1 MTEIRSLNCVFVG
14 HVDHGKTS
22 LLDKIMGTNIAKDE
36 PGLIT
41 QSISAYQINS
51 EEIEKI
57 CGHLIKS
64 KFKIP
69 GIIAIDSP
77 GHAAFTNL
85 RKRGGS
91 LADIAVLVIDINEG
105 FKPQT
110 IEALEILRQCKTPF
124 IIAANKIDLI
134 NGFQTKDKILTKN
147 IELQNINVKK
157 SLDEKLYKLVEKLY
171 EFNFESERFD
181 RIQDYTKQIA
191 IIPISAKTNDGIPEL
206 LTVLMG
212 LSQKFLKKELEIE
225 INNQGKGTI
234 LEIKDEKKFGKT
246 LDVILYDGKIKEG
259 DKIITCNINNII
271 EAKIRDLFKLEGK
284 KFVKAKEI
292 NAAAAIKIF
301 APGLEEAIAGMPLRV
316 ANKDSEKLKKEI
328 KNEIK
333 EVLIETDDSGIIIKA
348 DSLGSLE
355 ALIFLLKEK
364 NIKIKKALIGEITKK
379 DIIDVLADKN
389 ELNHVI
395 LGFNVNL
402 NKNIE
407 NSEVK
412 IIARDIIYKIIEDF
426 ENFIVNKEKEIQL
439 KSLGEVIRPFKFK
452 FMPGYIFRQSNP
464 AVFGADILLGTLKTN
479 VPLLRD
485 DGIQFPEVKQIQHE
499 SKNINEVDSGKQ
511 VAVSIQGVIVGRQIN
526 EGEIFY
532 SDINEE
538 NFRKLK
544 EMKKLLNND
553 EIQALKE
560 IAEIKRKNNTLWG
573 V

>member
-1 MTEIRSLNCVFVG
+1 MIQIRSLNCVFVG

-22 LLDKIMGTNIAKDE
+22 LLDRIRGTNIAKDE

-41 QSISAYQINS
+41 QSISASQINL
-51 EEIEKI
+51 EDIEKL
-57 CGHLIKS
+57 CGHLIKT
-64 KFKIP
+64 KLKIP

-91 LADIAVLVIDINEG
+91 LADIAVLVVDINEG

-110 IEALEILRQCKTPF
+110 IEALEILKQCKTPF

-134 NGFQTKDKILTKN
+134 NGFQSKDKILIKN

-171 EFNFESERFD
+171 ELGFESERFD
-181 RIQDYTKQIA
+181 KINDYTKQIA
-191 IIPISAKTNDGIPEL
+191 IIPISAKTGDGIPEL
-206 LTVLMG
+206 LSILMG
-212 LSQKFLKKELEIE
+212 LSQRFLEKELEIE
-225 INNQGKGTI
+225 VNEQGKGTI
-234 LEIKDEKKFGKT
+234 LEVKDEKGFGKT
-246 LDVILYDGKIKEG
+246 LDVILYDGEIEEG
-259 DKIITCNINNII
+259 DKIITCSINDVI
-271 EAKIRDLFKLEGK
+271 ETKVRGLFKLEGK
-284 KFVKAKEI
+284 KFIKEKKAV
-292 NAAAAIKIF
+292 AASAIKIL
-301 APGLEEAIAGMPLRV
+301 APGLDEAIAGMPLRV
-316 ANKDSEKLKKEI
+316 ANKNLEKLKNEI

-364 NIKIKKALIGEITKK
+364 NINIKKALIGEITKK
-379 DIIDVLADKN
+379 DVIDSLSNKN

-402 NKNIE
+402 NKNVD
-407 NSEVK
+407 NSESK
-412 IIARDIIYKIIEDF
+412 IIMGNVIYKIIEDF
-426 ENFIVNKEKEIQL
+426 DNWVVNKEKEIQL
-439 KSLGEVIRPFKFK
+439 RSLGDVIRPFKFK

-464 AVFGADILLGTLKTN
+464 AVFGADVLLGNLKTN
-479 VPLLRD
+479 IQLIRD
-485 DGIQFPEVKQIQHE
+485 DGIQFPEVKQIQQDG
-499 SKNINEVDSGKQ
+499 KNINEVSSGKQ
-511 VAVSIQGVIVGRQIN
+511 VAVSIQGVIIGRQVN

-532 SDINEE
+532 SDMNEE

>member
-1 MTEIRSLNCVFVG
+1 
-14 HVDHGKTS
+14 
-22 LLDKIMGTNIAKDE
+22 
-36 PGLIT
+36 
-41 QSISAYQINS
+41 
-51 EEIEKI
+51 
-57 CGHLIKS
+57 
-64 KFKIP
+64 
-69 GIIAIDSP
+69 
-77 GHAAFTNL
+77 
-85 RKRGGS
+85 
-91 LADIAVLVIDINEG
+91 
-105 FKPQT
+105 
-110 IEALEILRQCKTPF
+110 
-124 IIAANKIDLI
+124 
-134 NGFQTKDKILTKN
+134 
-147 IELQNINVKK
+147 
-157 SLDEKLYKLVEKLY
+157 
-171 EFNFESERFD
+171 
-181 RIQDYTKQIA
+181 
-191 IIPISAKTNDGIPEL
+191 
-206 LTVLMG
+206 MG